1 LWYSIKPQPVW
12 EQWLII
18 VDLYQID
25 ATHMVLVDRCE
36 IQSSNITNTTQRFG
50 YLRVQNSTDHVIIY
64 LSFQIIKKRRYQ
76 I

>member
-1 LWYSIKPQPVW
+1 MAKNKRTNNDLQNIQ
-12 EQWLII
+12 LII

-50 YLRVQNSTDHVIIY
+50 LV
-64 LSFQIIKKRRYQ
+64 
-76 I
+76 